1 MQEDRV
7 AISLNVATSALLT
20 VLWSLPSDF
29 HRDVSEIVACLRCR
43 KKQARYPMI
52 PLSLRAKTTQFLK
65 LLEMKTIELE

>member
-7 AISLNVATSALLT
+7 AISLNVASALLT
-20 VLWSLPSDF
+20 VLWSPPSDF
-29 HRDVSEIVACLRCR
+29 HRDVSKIVACLRCC

-65 LLEMKTIELE
+65 LLLEMKTTELE